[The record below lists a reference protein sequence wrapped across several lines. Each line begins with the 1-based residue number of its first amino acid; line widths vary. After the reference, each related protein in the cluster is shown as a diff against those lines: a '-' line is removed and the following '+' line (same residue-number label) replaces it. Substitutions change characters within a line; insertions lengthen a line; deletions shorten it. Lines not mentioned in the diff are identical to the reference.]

1 MSEFRVA
8 CLQTCTGTTPKDNLT
23 ALTSLIKEAAQE
35 GAEFILT
42 PETCNFMP
50 QNKEARC
57 STMQS
62 ENDDKMVASFAALA
76 ADLKITLLAGSF
88 ILSGD
93 SDKAVNRS
101 ICFNPLGDIVARYD
115 KIHLFDVALDNGERH
130 SESAHYEAGQ
140 EAVIADLS
148 FGKLGMTV
156 CYDVRFPALFRSLAM
171 HGADFISVP
180 AAFTKMTGEAHWHVL
195 LRARAIETGCFIFAP
210 AQSGTHENGRKTYGH
225 SVIVSP
231 WGRVLADAGLETQ
244 IIYADIDTDQVQMA
258 RRQIPALEHGRHF
271 EPPV

>member
-8 CLQTCTGTTPKDNLT
+8 CIQTCTGTTPEDNLIG
-23 ALTSLIKEAAQE
+23 LTSLITEAARE

-50 QNKEARC
+50 QNKQARC
-57 STMQS
+57 ATMLPES
-62 ENDDKMVASFAALA
+62 EDKVVKSLAALA
-76 ADLKITLLAGSF
+76 AELKITLLAGSV
-88 ILSGD
+88 ILAGD
-93 SDKAVNRS
+93 GDKAVNRS
-101 ICFNPLGDIVARYD
+101 ICFNSLGEVVARYD
-115 KIHLFDVALDNGERH
+115 KIHLFDVSLDNGEHH

-140 EAVIADLS
+140 QAIIADLP

-156 CYDVRFPALFRSLAM
+156 CYDVRFPALYHVLAS

-210 AQSGTHENGRKTYGH
+210 AQVGIHENGRKTYGH

-231 WGRVLADAGLETQ
+231 WGRILADAGLETQ
-244 IIYADIDTDQVQMA
+244 TIYADINTEQVQMA

-271 EPPV
+271 DPPA

>member
-1 MSEFRVA
+1 MSKVSA
-8 CLQTCTGTTPKDNLT
+8 IQLNSGPNVKVNLYDVKT
-23 ALTSLIKEAAQE
+23 FIEQIADLGSKMVVLPENFAL
-35 GAEFILT
+35 
-42 PETCNFMP
+42 MP
-50 QNKEARC
+50 
-57 STMQS
+57 
-62 ENDDKMVASFAALA
+62 END
-76 ADLKITLLAGSF
+76 ADYIKHAE
-88 ILSGD
+88 D
-93 SDKAVNRS
+93 
-101 ICFNPLGDIVARYD
+101 LGDGQIQNYLSDLASSYKIWIVGGTIPIKSKDKDRVMASTITYNEKGEQVSLYN
-115 KIHLFDVALDNGERH
+115 KIHLFDVELDNGERH

-225 SVIVSP
+225 SIIVSP